1 MTNLLVSINQM
12 KQHGDAVRIARIV
25 NAERAKNGK
34 KNISPQYI
42 SMMLCGTRKMTNEV
56 KEVAEIYFEKQQEL
70 QTI

>member
-25 NAERAKNGK
+25 NAERAKNGI
-34 KNISPQYI
+34 KNISPQYV

-56 KEVAEIYFEKQQEL
+56 KEIAEIYFEKQQEL